1 MSSSKKVLTFRD
13 YLNAIKKLR
22 KVADDLENIDKE
34 TGGMLS
40 KSSVP
45 DDKDES
51 GNNVR
56 SI

>member
-1 MSSSKKVLTFRD
+1 MSNKKVLTFRD
-13 YLNAIKKLR
+13 YLNAIMKLK
-22 KVADDLENIDKE
+22 KVADDLEDIDKE

-40 KSSVP
+40 KSSIP

-51 GNNVR
+51 VNNVR

>member
-1 MSSSKKVLTFRD
+1 MSNKKVLTFRD
-13 YLNAIKKLR
+13 YLNAIMKLK
-22 KVADDLENIDKE
+22 KVADDLEDIDKE

-40 KSSVP
+40 KSSVL

-51 GNNVR
+51 VNNVR

>member
-1 MSSSKKVLTFRD
+1 MSSKKFLTFRD
-13 YLNAIKKLR
+13 YLNAIKKLK

-45 DDKDES
+45 DEKDES
-51 GNNVR
+51 VNNVR

>member
-1 MSSSKKVLTFRD
+1 MSSNKKVLKFRD
-13 YLNAIKKLR
+13 YLNAIKKLK
-22 KVADDLENIDKE
+22 KVADDLEDIVKE

-51 GNNVR
+51 VNNVR

>member
-13 YLNAIKKLR
+13 YLNAIMKLK
-22 KVADDLENIDKE
+22 KVADDLEDIDKE

-45 DDKDES
+45 DDKDAPV
-51 GNNVR
+51 NNVR

>member
-13 YLNAIKKLR
+13 YLNAIMKLK
-22 KVADDLENIDKE
+22 KVADDLEDIDKE

-40 KSSVP
+40 KSHVP
-45 DDKDES
+45 DDEDDSE
-51 GNNVR
+51 NNVR

>member
-1 MSSSKKVLTFRD
+1 MSNKKVLTIRD
-13 YLNAIKKLR
+13 YLNAIKKLK

-51 GNNVR
+51 VNNVR

>member
-1 MSSSKKVLTFRD
+1 MSNKKVLTFRD
-13 YLNAIKKLR
+13 YLNAFKKL
-22 KVADDLENIDKE
+22 KKIADDLENIDKE

-40 KSSVP
+40 KSSIP

-51 GNNVR
+51 VNNVR

>member
-1 MSSSKKVLTFRD
+1 MTKKKLVTFRD
-13 YLNAIKKLR
+13 YLNAIMKLK
-22 KVADDLENIDKE
+22 KVADDLEDIDKE

-40 KSSVP
+40 KSPVP

>member
-1 MSSSKKVLTFRD
+1 MSNKKFLTFRD
-13 YLNAIKKLR
+13 YLNAIKKLK
-22 KVADDLENIDKE
+22 KVADDLKDIDKD

-40 KSSVP
+40 KSSIP

-51 GNNVR
+51 VNNVR

>member
-1 MSSSKKVLTFRD
+1 MTKKKLVTFRD
-13 YLNAIKKLR
+13 YLNAIKKLK

-40 KSSVP
+40 KSPVP

-51 GNNVR
+51 VNNVR

>member
-1 MSSSKKVLTFRD
+1 MTKKKLVTFKD
-13 YLNAIKKLR
+13 YLNAIMKLK
-22 KVADDLENIDKE
+22 KVADDLEDIDKE

-51 GNNVR
+51 VNNVR

>member
-1 MSSSKKVLTFRD
+1 MSNKKFLTFRD
-13 YLNAIKKLR
+13 YLNAIKKLK
-22 KVADDLENIDKE
+22 KVVDDLEDIDKE

-40 KSSVP
+40 KSPVP
-45 DDKDES
+45 DDEDDS

>member
-13 YLNAIKKLR
+13 YLNAIKKLM
-22 KVADDLENIDKE
+22 KVADDLEDIDKE

-40 KSSVP
+40 KSSIP

-51 GNNVR
+51 VNNVR